1 MSHREFVYGNVLG
14 GTTGPRQHALG
25 FRPPS
30 WEPGTSSRPV
40 FTYAMVAP
48 APVNHGESRIV
59 SSQSIFCTARSVRS
73 AGSTLN
79 DDLLSEW
86 PPRKTHKTNEIR
98 TALYVRNKLLA

>member
-14 GTTGPRQHALG
+14 GTTGPRQHAL
-25 FRPPS
+25 RPGS
-30 WEPGTSSRPV
+30 RALRLDRSSR
-40 FTYAMVAP
+40 T
-48 APVNHGESRIV
+48 APVNHEESRIV

-73 AGSTLN
+73 ASSTLN
-79 DDLLSEW
+79 DDLTSEW

>member
-1 MSHREFVYGNVLG
+1 MEMCWEAQQDLANTHSGS
-14 GTTGPRQHALG
+14 AL
-25 FRPPS
+25 PPS

-40 FTYAMVAP
+40 FTY

-59 SSQSIFCTARSVRS
+59 SSQSIFCTAQSVRS
-73 AGSTLN
+73 AGPTLN

-98 TALYVRNKLLA
+98 SALYVRNKLLA

>member
-1 MSHREFVYGNVLG
+1 MEMCWEAQQDLA
-14 GTTGPRQHALG
+14 TTHSGSAP
-25 FRPPS
+25 PPS
-30 WEPGTSSRPV
+30 WEPGTSSRTGLHV
-40 FTYAMVAP
+40 RDVVAP